1 MFLLKLLRARRY
13 LAPADEIDANADRGD
28 DFTPTDDDAP
38 TPPPKK
44 EVAKDAP
51 KKEAAKEPGGDDPD
65 GDEDPDK
72 DLTQEEKDAKAAAAK
87 DAPKKGVIPR
97 DRHEKIL
104 EAERGKREALE
115 RQIAS
120 FQGAQVVVK
129 TNEQIT
135 ARETELAKLDAAYTK
150 ALADGETEKAAT
162 TMAQIRKLD
171 REISALESESKIAAA
186 EARAVESTRYSI
198 ALERVENTYP
208 VLNEDHEDFD
218 ADTYGVVVDLMK
230 AYRASGRTPTDALQK
245 AVKVLLGAATASQ
258 KAATTVTP
266 RVDPDKA
273 SGTDAD
279 KVRSE
284 RKAGALDKALKAAKD
299 SPATAVAKAGAN
311 NDADGAQLTAKE
323 AIKMKHDKFV
333 KLSEDELS
341 RLRGDTVEEEQS

>member
-13 LAPADEIDANADRGD
+13 LKPADEIDANADRGD
-28 DFTPTDDDAP
+28 DFIPTDDDAP

-44 EVAKDAP
+44 EAAKEAP
-51 KKEAAKEPGGDDPD
+51 KKEPEGGDPE
-65 GDEDPDK
+65 GDEDQDK
-72 DLTQEEKDAKAAAAK
+72 DLTQEEKDAKAAAK

-135 ARETELAKLDAAYTK
+135 ARETELSKLDAAYTK

-208 VLNEDHEDFD
+208 VLNEDHEDFNKE
-218 ADTYGVVVDLMK
+218 TYDEVVDLMK

-245 AVKVLLGAATASQ
+245 AVKVLLGASTASQ

-266 RVDPDKA
+266 RVDADKA
-273 SGTDAD
+273 AGVDAD
-279 KVRSE
+279 KVRSD
-284 RKAGALDKALKAAKD
+284 RKTGALDKALKAAKD
-299 SPATAVAKAGAN
+299 SPATATAKAGAN